1 MQSAKIS
8 TTSKAFLLVSL
19 AVVAYAFIM
28 GRILEPEIM
37 ELGMMGFIKQHQWK
51 GSFLVFSFS
60 FSFSLGLLLVVM
72 ARLFNSDKPY
82 KYYVAVIV
90 AFLMSSL
97 LVVIWPFVVGA
108 DNSPLY
114 FGLNGGLLLVM
125 IFLVGWFWAKLRT
138 TCQPSHRKI
147 IDLRGLSYLFFALAT
162 WNMCGAVGMPGY
174 ALYPERSLEV
184 NAYPFIIGQVKVVML
199 YFVLAWL
206 SLLLS
211 YILKQRSERQ
221 N

>member
-8 TTSKAFLLVSL
+8 ITGIFFLLVAL
-19 AVVAYAFIM
+19 VVVAYAFIM
-28 GRILEPEIM
+28 GRILAPEIM
-37 ELGMMGFIKQHQWK
+37 ELGMIGFIKQHQWK
-51 GSFLVFSFS
+51 GGFLVFSFS
-60 FSFSLGLLLVVM
+60 FSFSFGLLLVVM
-72 ARLFNSDKPY
+72 ARLFNSEKHY
-82 KYYVAVIV
+82 RYYIAVIIV
-90 AFLMSSL
+90 FVLSSS
-97 LVVIWPFVVGA
+97 LVVIWPFIVGA
-108 DNSPLY
+108 DNSALY

-125 IFLVGWFWAKLRT
+125 IFSVGWFWAKLRT
-138 TCQPSHRKI
+138 TCKPSHRKI

-211 YILKQRSERQ
+211 YLFKQRLERGK
-221 N
+221 

>member
-1 MQSAKIS
+1 MQSTKIS
-8 TTSKAFLLVSL
+8 TTSKVFLLVSL

-28 GRILEPEIM
+28 GHMLVPDIM
-37 ELGMMGFIKQHQWK
+37 QLGMMGYIKQHQWK
-51 GSFLVFSFS
+51 GGVLIFSFS

-72 ARLFNSDKPY
+72 ARLFNGGKHY
-82 KYYVAVIV
+82 RYYVAVIIV
-90 AFLMSSL
+90 FLMSSL
-97 LVVIWPFVVGA
+97 LIVIWPFVVGA
-108 DNSPLY
+108 DNSARY
-114 FGLNGGLLLVM
+114 FGFGGGLLLVM
-125 IFLVGWFWAKLRT
+125 IFSVGWFWARLRA

>member
-8 TTSKAFLLVSL
+8 TTSKIFLLVGL
-19 AVVAYAFIM
+19 AIVAYAFIM
-28 GRILEPEIM
+28 GRMLAPDIM
-37 ELGMMGFIKQHQWK
+37 ELGMMEFIKQHQWK
-51 GSFLVFSFS
+51 GGFLVFSFS
-60 FSFSLGLLLVVM
+60 LSFPAGLLLIVL
-72 ARLFNSDKPY
+72 AASLNGGKKI
-82 KYYVAVIV
+82 KYLAAVSIV
-90 AFLMSSL
+90 FLLSSL
-97 LVVIWPFVVGA
+97 LIVIWPFVVGPE
-108 DNSPLY
+108 NSASY
-114 FGLNGGLLLVM
+114 FGFSGGLLLVM
-125 IFLVGWFWAKLRT
+125 IFSVGWFWARLRS

-211 YILKQRSERQ
+211 YLLKQRSERSD
-221 N
+221 